1 MKKQKLLGVGTSYKT
16 IKSEKVGV
24 LTGILYMAP
33 YNLSGKNVCPNA
45 SAGCAA
51 ACLNTAGRG
60 AMNVVQAARLKK
72 TNRFFEDRQQFLWDL
87 VNEIRALKRKAQA
100 RGMKAAV
107 RLNGTSDLPYEKY
120 KIGDTG
126 KNIMELFPDIQFY
139 DYTKLETR
147 ITKGQL
153 PANYHL
159 TFSRAEDNDHKLDAV
174 LEHTSAAVVFSGEL
188 PETWRGYPVID
199 GDEHDA
205 RFTDAGPGTVI
216 GLLVKGQGKKDT
228 TGFVVPSHGTD
239 STWN

>member
-1 MKKQKLLGVGTSYKT
+1 MQKLLGINTNYKT

-24 LTGILYMAP
+24 LTGIIYMSP
-33 YNLSGKNVCPNA
+33 YNLSGKNVCPGA

-72 TNRFFEDRQQFLWDL
+72 TQRFFQDRQQFLWDL
-87 VNEIRALKRKAQA
+87 VNEISALRRKAKA
-100 RGMKAAV
+100 KGLKAAV
-107 RLNGTSDLPYEKY
+107 RLNGTSDLPYERY
-120 KIGDTG
+120 KIRDTG
-126 KNIMELFPDIQFY
+126 KNIMELFPDVQFY
-139 DYTKLETR
+139 DYTKLENR
-147 ITKGQL
+147 IVGQQL

-159 TFSRAEDNDHKLDAV
+159 TFSRAEDNDHKLAAV

-205 RFTDAGPGTVI
+205 RFTDAGAGVII
-216 GLLVKGQGKKDT
+216 GLTAKGKAKHDT
-228 TGFVVPSHGTD
+228 SGFVVPSEII
-239 STWN
+239 N

>member
-1 MKKQKLLGVGTSYKT
+1 MQKLLGINTNYKT

-24 LTGILYMAP
+24 LTGIIYMSP
-33 YNLSGKNVCPNA
+33 YNLSGKNVCPGA

-72 TNRFFEDRQQFLWDL
+72 TQRFFQDRQQFLWDL
-87 VNEIRALKRKAQA
+87 VNEISALRRKAKA
-100 RGMKAAV
+100 KGLKAAV
-107 RLNGTSDLPYEKY
+107 RLNGTSDLPYERY
-120 KIGDTG
+120 KIRDTG
-126 KNIMELFPDIQFY
+126 KNIMELFPDVQFY
-139 DYTKLETR
+139 DYTKLENR
-147 ITKGQL
+147 IVGQQL

-159 TFSRAEDNDHKLDAV
+159 TFSRAEDNDHKLAAV

-205 RFTDAGPGTVI
+205 RFTDAGAGVII
-216 GLLVKGQGKKDT
+216 GLRAKGKARHDSS
-228 TGFVVPSHGTD
+228 GFVVQSEII
-239 STWN
+239 N

>member
-1 MKKQKLLGVGTSYKT
+1 MQKLLGVNTNYKT

-24 LTGILYMAP
+24 LTGIIYMSP
-33 YNLSGKNVCPNA
+33 YNLSGKNVCPGA

-72 TNRFFEDRQQFLWDL
+72 MNRFFKDRQQFLWDL
-87 VNEIRALKRKAQA
+87 VNEISALRRKAKA
-100 RGMKAAV
+100 KGMKAAV
-107 RLNGTSDLPYEKY
+107 RLNGTSDLPYERY
-120 KIGDTG
+120 KIRDTG
-126 KNIMELFPDIQFY
+126 KNIMQLFPDVQFY
-139 DYTKLETR
+139 DYTKLENR
-147 ITKGQL
+147 IVGQQL

-159 TFSRAEDNDHKLDAV
+159 TFSRAEDNDHKLEAV

-205 RFTDAGPGTVI
+205 RFTDAGAGVII
-216 GLLVKGQGKKDT
+216 GLTAKGKARHDAS
-228 TGFVVPSHGTD
+228 GFVVTEY
-239 STWN
+239 